1 MEKAIEIKRRA
12 QRCIQSGDLAGA
24 LSEYQKLARADD
36 ADPYNYVLIADLQFK
51 MGAQSDACQS
61 YLAAVQAYETAK
73 LFKNAIAICKKM
85 IRLSLSPPVV
95 LQRLAQLHA
104 QDGLGTEAA
113 LYYMQYAEHLVREEK
128 YAAAVETLQKAVEVC
143 PENVRTLE
151 KLAEAQLLAARESDA
166 IESLLKA
173 ARAWRAAGHKLEFDR
188 ARNRAEKV
196 RAGSTAELDDEDPDF
211 DDAEVEVEDDAGD
224 DADEPAAAL
233 PADEAPAGN
242 AEPAGAPAG
251 VDGIAP
257 VTADDGHPEGFES
270 GRRTWSGPARTE
282 ESWQPS
288 ESQIEPPSEPRRP
301 VPPPL
306 PSRAAEIEAVLREA
320 ERKLKA
326 GDREG
331 AAAALL
337 RAAEGYEQ
345 LDRPENAASIYRSL
359 ARSANV
365 PPDVLPRWFDNCERR
380 GDRVEASQVACQLGD
395 RALNEADQSAA
406 LGWFRRANEF
416 DPANDLARRRL
427 ERLGGA
433 PPAAATPARAA
444 APPPAAGNS
453 GRVAVAVGKAQAV
466 TFDLGAML
474 DEFQRA
480 VGEQLSGD
488 AQSHYDLGMSYR
500 EMGLID
506 QAIASFRTAAESPDY
521 AVRCTEMIGR
531 CLLDQGQID
540 AAVEEFTNALAR
552 DLPAEAA
559 LTLRYQL
566 GLAYEAAGR
575 PQQALAEFEQ
585 VAGAQATYQ
594 DVAQKIRALRRS
606 LENV

>member
-36 ADPYNYVLIADLQFK
+36 ADPYNFVLIADLQFK

-173 ARAWRAAGHKLEFDR
+173 ARAWRAAGHRLEFDR
-188 ARNRAEKV
+188 ARGRAEKV
-196 RAGSTAELDDEDPDF
+196 RPGSTAELDDEDPGF
-211 DDAEVEVEDDAGD
+211 DDDSEPELEEDEGD

-233 PADEAPAGN
+233 PADQARA
-242 AEPAGAPAG
+242 AIDEPAGAPDG
-251 VDGIAP
+251 VDGVEPAP
-257 VTADDGHPEGFES
+257 AGGGHPEGFES
-270 GRRTWSGPARTE
+270 GRRTWSGAARTE

-288 ESQIEPPSEPRRP
+288 ESQIEPPPEPRRP
-301 VPPPL
+301 APPPL

-320 ERKLKA
+320 EHKLKA

-365 PPDVLPRWFDNCERR
+365 PADVLPRWFDNCERR

-395 RALNEADQSAA
+395 RALNEGDQSAA
-406 LGWFRRANEF
+406 LGWFRRAHEF

-433 PPAAATPARAA
+433 PSA
-444 APPPAAGNS
+444 
-453 GRVAVAVGKAQAV
+453 
-466 TFDLGAML
+466 
-474 DEFQRA
+474 
-480 VGEQLSGD
+480 
-488 AQSHYDLGMSYR
+488 
-500 EMGLID
+500 
-506 QAIASFRTAAESPDY
+506 
-521 AVRCTEMIGR
+521 
-531 CLLDQGQID
+531 
-540 AAVEEFTNALAR
+540 
-552 DLPAEAA
+552 
-559 LTLRYQL
+559 
-566 GLAYEAAGR
+566 
-575 PQQALAEFEQ
+575 
-585 VAGAQATYQ
+585 
-594 DVAQKIRALRRS
+594 
-606 LENV
+606 